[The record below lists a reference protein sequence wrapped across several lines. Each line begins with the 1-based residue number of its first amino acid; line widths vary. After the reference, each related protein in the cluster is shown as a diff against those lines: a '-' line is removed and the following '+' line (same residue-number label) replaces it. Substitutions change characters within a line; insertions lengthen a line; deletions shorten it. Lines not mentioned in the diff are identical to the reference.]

1 MKPVP
6 DAAVYEDA
14 LRLAVLAALAKHP
27 TEAASITEG
36 RNERDSTVW
45 GMEVEPSNPEAASVY
60 VTFAG
65 GDEVTVGF
73 GQTHAYI
80 WDDDPAALAA
90 YVGGILAAVFAGDFE
105 EAGFGD
111 AFARVHLGDGT
122 TVRVGNMHL
131 PLPWRFRRTRRYAP
145 LSAQRG

>member
-1 MKPVP
+1 VKSVP

-14 LRLAVLAALAKHP
+14 LRRAVLAALAAHP
-27 TEAASITEG
+27 AEAASVTEG

-45 GMEVEPSNPEAASVY
+45 GMEIKPSNPDAASVY
-60 VTFAG
+60 VAFPG
-65 GDEVTVGF
+65 GDEVTLGF

-80 WDDDPAALAA
+80 WDDDPAGLAA

-111 AFARVHLGDGT
+111 AFARVHLADGT

-131 PLPWRFRRTRRYAP
+131 PLPWRLRRSRR
-145 LSAQRG
+145 